1 MSLGLFKKAWNKPQ
15 LEDLKNY
22 FSLAGYLLKLDSN
35 NTVVAIRGSRA
46 NINGKSGVVEITLP
60 IDANSVRLIVMS
72 NTSITTSSVVFF
84 SLRYSGSTGSP
95 YVAHYAFGASP
106 SSTALGVYIVNN
118 DLVPTNGTIFLNFL
132 IVN

>member
-1 MSLGLFKKAWNKPQ
+1 MALGLFKKAWNSIQ

-22 FSLAGYLLKLDSN
+22 FSLANYLLKFDSN
-35 NTVVAIRGSRA
+35 NTVVAISYSA
-46 NINGKSGVVEITLP
+46 NINGSSGVVEITEP
-60 IDANSVRLIVMS
+60 IDANSERSIVFNNS
-72 NTSITTSSVVFF
+72 SITASSVVFF

-95 YVAHYAFGASP
+95 CVSHYTLGGPLENPAF
-106 SSTALGVYIVNN
+106 GVYIANN